1 MEFIFICRLFVV
13 LPCWFILLFLSIIS
27 VVRCLKNKCASFKS
41 KLVPFIFISI
51 TVITAY
57 FIFIHGNV
65 RKTTINIENCINSFD
80 KILAL
85 NMEKQDEPYLFS
97 ENGEHYY
104 TKKSFNNIQAEIHVI
119 YGKMNPSF
127 DITETYS
134 NAFEYIGRRLL
145 SKNINANGITCTA
158 SVMHAGKEELF
169 GVHAFNGSY
178 SGCIYMQ
185 REDINIV
192 IDYVISDEII
202 PIYAFTTVKPSNP

>member
-1 MEFIFICRLFVV
+1 MEFILLCRLFVII
-13 LPCWFILLFLSIIS
+13 PCWIILLFLSIFL
-27 VVRCLKNKCASFKS
+27 VVRCLKNKSSSFKS
-41 KLVPFIFISI
+41 KLVSFMITFI
-51 TVITAY
+51 TVVTAY
-57 FIFIHGNV
+57 FIFMHGNV
-65 RKTTINIENCINSFD
+65 RKTTINIDNCINSFD
-80 KILAL
+80 TILAL

-97 ENGEHYY
+97 ENGEYYY

-134 NAFEYIGRRLL
+134 NAFEYMGRHLL
-145 SKNINANGITCTA
+145 SENRKVNDITCTA
-158 SVMHAGKEELF
+158 SAMHAGKEELF

-192 IDYVISDEII
+192 IDYVISDDIN
-202 PIYAFTTVKPSNP
+202 PIYAFTAVKPK